1 MVDDSYDI
9 CGKGLADTGNYV
21 GGPAA
26 KGWGIIEQRLHP
38 QHDGNGVISHYSD
51 VPPLTGAADCG
62 CHGCIRAASRDVWR
76 QERLLRRLAD
86 RAHLAVTEV
95 PTRPWPAIKFCQ
107 SYGAAPPKEGTFNK
121 YGGEGPSGMFGG
133 PPLGAAVD
141 AGGHFGDAASG
152 SSSASPSVGG
162 AFNEYGR
169 EGPWPPGSD
178 GAPPSA
184 PAASGPSSSA
194 APSSLVVAAAGC
206 GPSHQNGI
214 RIMDS
219 PRTRDCLL
227 YTSPSPRD

>member
-1 MVDDSYDI
+1 MTCAIQHQEALLKVVEESYDI
-9 CGKGLADTGNYV
+9 GGKVLADTGNYV

-51 VPPLTGAADCG
+51 VTPLTGAADCG

-107 SYGAAPPKEGTFNK
+107 SYGASPPKEGAFNK

-133 PPLGAAVD
+133 PPLGEAAD
-141 AGGHFGDAASG
+141 TGGHFGVAASG

-162 AFNEYGR
+162 TFNEYGS
-169 EGPWPPGSD
+169 EGPGPPGSGD
-178 GAPPSA
+178 VPPSTT
-184 PAASGPSSSA
+184 PATGPSTSA
-194 APSSLVVAAAGC
+194 AANSLVVTAG
-206 GPSHQNGI
+206 GLSLIHI
-214 RIMDS
+214 
-219 PRTRDCLL
+219 
-227 YTSPSPRD
+227 